1 MEPNFEDPANKL
13 LNDIVDALR
22 LRYAY
27 QNDIPKP
34 MLNSPV
40 ADDTVGQRWLSE
52 VLSRLRES
60 PTKPSSGFR
69 G

>member
-13 LNDIVDALR
+13 LSGIVEALR

-40 ADDTVGQRWLSE
+40 TDDTVGQRWLSE

-60 PTKPSSGFR
+60 RR
-69 G
+69 GPI